1 MKTTRWGL
9 IGAGW
14 IATKAIAP
22 AIHAQ
27 PNAIVQGVASSDL
40 KRSQLLNPI
49 TIHDSYEALINDP
62 LVDAVYISLPNHLH
76 CEWSVKALNAGKHV
90 LCENGQAV
98 EYGQA
103 MYVIE

>member
-22 AIHAQ
+22 AMHAQ
-27 PNAIVQGVASSDL
+27 PNAIVQGVASGDP
-40 KRSQLLNPI
+40 KRSKLLNPI
-49 TIHDSYEALINDP
+49 TIHNSYEALINDP

-76 CEWSVKALNAGKHV
+76 CELSLIH
-90 LCENGQAV
+90 
-98 EYGQA
+98 
-103 MYVIE
+103 I

>member
-27 PNAIVQGVASSDL
+27 PNAILQGVAVVTPNVHNCL
-40 KRSQLLNPI
+40 TQLLF
-49 TIHDSYEALINDP
+49 TI
-62 LVDAVYISLPNHLH
+62 VM
-76 CEWSVKALNAGKHV
+76 KH
-90 LCENGQAV
+90 
-98 EYGQA
+98 
-103 MYVIE
+103 